1 MVHGMTALG
10 SDIQQLRLPLRQE
23 ASQRATD
30 FVVSESNSAATSVL
44 ATWPEMAGSVLSIFG
59 PPGSGKSHLAAAW
72 VERTGAV
79 ALHGA
84 EAALVDPLELE
95 GQIILLDRAQDAD
108 DESLFHLINL
118 TQSGGGA
125 LLLVSRDPPA
135 AWASDLPDLR
145 SRLNA
150 IRTVGVEAPDD
161 AVLAAMLKRAFA
173 TRNITPGEEV
183 VDYLAR
189 RIDRSADAAEAV
201 VDRLDALHRPVTRVL
216 ARQVLE
222 DSDELSD

>member
-1 MVHGMTALG
+1 MSASSASTR
-10 SDIQQLRLPLRQE
+10 QLRLPLQQE
-23 ASQRATD
+23 TPQRASDLT
-30 FVVSESNSAATSVL
+30 VSDANAAAVEALAAWPSAPGATL
-44 ATWPEMAGSVLSIFG
+44 ALFG
-59 PPGSGKSHLAAAW
+59 PAGCGKSHLAAAW
-72 VERTGAV
+72 VERTGAI

-84 EAALVDPLELE
+84 EAALIDPLELE
-95 GQIILLDRAQDAD
+95 GRLVLLDRAQDAD

-135 AWASDLPDLR
+135 AWATDLPDLR

-161 AVLAAMLKRAFA
+161 LVFAAMLRRAFA
-173 TRNITPGEEV
+173 SRNITPGEDV
-183 VDYLAR
+183 IDYLVR

-216 ARQVLE
+216 ARQALE
-222 DSDELSD
+222 GE

>member
-30 FVVSESNSAATSVL
+30 FVVSESNSRAAAVL
-44 ATWPEMAGSVLSIFG
+44 ATWPEMAGSILSIFG

-95 GQIILLDRAQDAD
+95 GQFVLLDRAQDAD

-189 RIDRSADAAEAV
+189 RIDRSAAAVETI

>member
-1 MVHGMTALG
+1 MVQVMTALG
-10 SDIQQLRLPLRQE
+10 TDIHQLRLPLRQE
-23 ASQRATD
+23 ASQRAAD
-30 FVVSESNSAATSVL
+30 FVVSESNSAASAVL
-44 ATWPEMAGSVLSIFG
+44 TIWPEMAGSVLSIFG

-95 GQIILLDRAQDAD
+95 GQFVLLDRAQDAD

-135 AWASDLPDLR
+135 AWACDLPDLR

-161 AVLAAMLKRAFA
+161 AVLGAMLKRAFA

-183 VDYLAR
+183 IDYLAR
-189 RIDRSADAAEAV
+189 RIDRSAAAVERI
-201 VDRLDALHRPVTRVL
+201 VDQLDAYHRPVTRVL
-216 ARQVLE
+216 ARQVLG

>member
-1 MVHGMTALG
+1 MSVPSA
-10 SDIQQLRLPLRQE
+10 SIRQLRLPLQQE
-23 ASQRATD
+23 SPQRAVDLT
-30 FVVSESNSAATSVL
+30 VSDANAAAVAAL
-44 ATWPEMAGSVLSIFG
+44 ATWPDTAGAVLALFG
-59 PPGSGKSHLAAAW
+59 PAGCGKSHLAAAW
-72 VERTGAV
+72 VERTGAI

-84 EAALVDPLELE
+84 EAALIDPLELE
-95 GQIILLDRAQDAD
+95 GRPVLLDRAQDAD

-118 TQSGGGA
+118 THSGGGA

-135 AWASDLPDLR
+135 SWATDLPDLC

-161 AVLAAMLKRAFA
+161 LIFAAMLRRAFA
-173 TRNITPGEEV
+173 SRNITPGDDLI
-183 VDYLAR
+183 DYLVR

-222 DSDELSD
+222 TGDDLGG

>member
-30 FVVSESNSAATSVL
+30 FVVSESNSRAASVL
-44 ATWPEMAGSVLSIFG
+44 ATWPEMAGSILSIFG

-95 GQIILLDRAQDAD
+95 GQFVLLDRAQDAD

-135 AWASDLPDLR
+135 AWACDLPDLR

-150 IRTVGVEAPDD
+150 IRTVGIEAPDD
-161 AVLAAMLKRAFA
+161 VVFAAMLRRAFA
-173 TRNITPGEEV
+173 SRNITPADELIE
-183 VDYLAR
+183 YLVR

-216 ARQVLE
+216 ARQVLDGE
-222 DSDELSD
+222 QP

>member
-1 MVHGMTALG
+1 MTALG

-23 ASQRATD
+23 ASQRAAD

-95 GQIILLDRAQDAD
+95 GRPVLLDRAQDAD

-125 LLLVSRDPPA
+125 LLLVSRDPPG
-135 AWASDLPDLR
+135 AWATDLPDLR

-150 IRTVGVEAPDD
+150 IRTVGIEAPDD
-161 AVLAAMLKRAFA
+161 VVFAAMLRRAFA
-173 TRNITPGEEV
+173 SRSITPADELI
-183 VDYLAR
+183 DYLVR

-216 ARQVLE
+216 ARQVLDGGDIAE
-222 DSDELSD
+222 S

>member
-1 MVHGMTALG
+1 MAVPG

-23 ASQRATD
+23 ASQRAAD
-30 FVVSESNSAATSVL
+30 FVVSASNSTATSVL

-84 EAALVDPLELE
+84 EAALVSPLELE
-95 GQIILLDRAQDAD
+95 SQFVLLDRAQDAD

-125 LLLVSRDPPA
+125 LLMVSRDPPA
-135 AWASDLPDLR
+135 AWLCDLPDLR

-150 IRTVGVEAPDD
+150 IRTVGIDAPDD
-161 AVLAAMLKRAFA
+161 IVLAAMLKRAFA
-173 TRNITPGEEV
+173 TRNITPGDEV

-189 RIDRSADAAEAV
+189 RIDRSAGAV
-201 VDRLDALHRPVTRVL
+201 ERIVDQLDACHRPVTRVL
-216 ARQVLE
+216 ARQVLG
-222 DSDELSD
+222 DSDEMSD

>member
-1 MVHGMTALG
+1 MTALG
-10 SDIQQLRLPLRQE
+10 SDIRQLRLPLRQE

-30 FVVSESNSAATSVL
+30 FVVSESNSRATSVL
-44 ATWPEMAGSVLSIFG
+44 ATWPEMAGSILSIFG

-84 EAALVDPLELE
+84 EAALVDPIELE
-95 GQIILLDRAQDAD
+95 GRFVLLDRAQDAD

-135 AWASDLPDLR
+135 AWACSLPDLR

-150 IRTVGVEAPDD
+150 IRTVGIEAPDD
-161 AVLAAMLKRAFA
+161 VVFAAMLRRAFA
-173 TRNITPGEEV
+173 SRNITPADELI
-183 VDYLAR
+183 DYLVR

-216 ARQVLE
+216 ARQVLDGE
-222 DSDELSD
+222 P

>member
-1 MVHGMTALG
+1 MVQSMTALG
-10 SDIQQLRLPLRQE
+10 SDTQQLRLPLRQE
-23 ASQRATD
+23 ASQRASD
-30 FVVSESNSAATSVL
+30 FVVSESNSVATLVL
-44 ATWPEMAGSVLSIFG
+44 ATWPETPGSVLSIFG
-59 PPGSGKSHLAAAW
+59 PAGSGKSHLAAAW

-135 AWASDLPDLR
+135 AWGCDLPDLR

-189 RIDRSADAAEAV
+189 RIDRSAAAVETI